1 MNGLTNQI
9 KEDIKRYLET
19 NQNKHRTTQNLWDT
33 TKAVP
38 SRKFIALQAHF
49 RKQGKNWNKQSN
61 FSFKRSRKNKVLLR
75 YWFIKDFIFW
85 HMAEF
90 GKIIWNLKKFQIYGQ
105 FDILQKGNFDFFVI
119 LLDFISEQSLM

>member
-49 RKQGKNWNKQSN
+49 RKQGKNRNKQSN
-61 FSFKRSRKNKVLLR
+61 FSFKRSRKNPQIKPKVSR
-75 YWFIKDFIFW
+75 GKEIIRIR
-85 HMAEF
+85 AE
-90 GKIIWNLKKFQIYGQ
+90 INR
-105 FDILQKGNFDFFVI
+105 V
-119 LLDFISEQSLM
+119 